1 MFTRLRNKWKVSG
14 FQLALIIA
22 AFAIAGSLTGYAG
35 KKIMNQ
41 LEIEKDW
48 LWATAYI
55 LLVAMIWPFAVIIVS
70 IPLGQYRFFAR
81 YVRKMGEKVGFVR
94 RKKKS

>member
-1 MFTRLRNKWKVSG
+1 MFARLRKKWKVSG
-14 FQLALIIA
+14 LQFALIIA

-35 KKIMNQ
+35 KKIMNL

-48 LWATAYI
+48 LWISAYI

-94 RKKKS
+94 KMKKS